1 MKARILKIL
10 HREVRGLHEA
20 AYLLGLFAIFSQ
32 VLALVRDRLLA
43 YNFGAGEVLDVYYA
57 AFRIPDLIFVGVA
70 SLVSV
75 YVLIPFIA
83 EKATDKAVK
92 EFISNIFSFFALLI
106 ISVSAIVF
114 IFTPQIVSSL
124 FPGIADSET
133 LVLLTRILLLQPMLL
148 GLSNLFASITQ
159 INQRFILYAVSPL
172 LYNIGIII
180 GILFLYP
187 IYGIVGLVYGVILG
201 AVFHMAIQIPFITKK
216 KLLPSFRIFDIKEI
230 LSVISLSL
238 PRTITLSANQI
249 VLLLMISVASL
260 LDSGSITV
268 FSFSLNLQS
277 VPLAIIGVS
286 YSVAAFPTLARLFTN
301 GSRKEFI
308 IQINVAMRHIIFWSV
323 PAIAFIIVLRAQLVR
338 VVLGSGAFDWSDTRL
353 TAAALAL
360 FVISL
365 TAQAIVLLLVRGY
378 YAAGDTKKPLLIAL
392 ISAVVSLSSA
402 YYLMMLFIE
411 SQGFRLFME
420 SLLRVEGIP
429 GTEVLMLPLGY
440 SIGVLVN
447 ALLLLISFQK
457 DFGGLTTSLSN
468 VFWKGIFASLGA
480 GGVSYYILSI
490 LDDVFDINTFF
501 GIFSQGFIAG
511 ISGIIVLYILL
522 QFVKSRELKEVSKSI
537 HHKFWKT
544 KAIFPE
550 QRL

>member
-1 MKARILKIL
+1 MKAMILNIL

-32 VLALVRDRLLA
+32 ILALIRDRLLA

-57 AFRIPDLIFVGVA
+57 AFRIPDLIFVGIA

-83 EKATDKAVK
+83 ERTTDKSIRD
-92 EFISNIFSFFALLI
+92 FISNIFSFFSLLI
-106 ISVSAIVF
+106 ISVSAVVF
-114 IFTPQIVSSL
+114 IFTPQIVTL
-124 FPGIADSET
+124 FFPGIEDLET
-133 LVLLTRILLLQPMLL
+133 LTLLTRILLLQPILL

-172 LYNIGIII
+172 LYNVGIII

-187 IYGIVGLVYGVILG
+187 IYGIVGLVYGVVLG
-201 AVFHMAIQIPFITKK
+201 ALLHMAIQLPFVIKK
-216 KLLPSFRIFDIKEI
+216 GLLPRIQFFNIKEV
-230 LSVISLSL
+230 LSVITLSL

-249 VLLLMISVASL
+249 VLLLMISIASL
-260 LDSGSITV
+260 LETGSITI
-268 FSFSLNLQS
+268 FNFSLNLQS

-286 YSVAAFPTLARLFTN
+286 YSVAAFPTLAQLFTN
-301 GSRKEFI
+301 GSRNEFI
-308 IQINVAMRHIIFWSV
+308 LQINSAMRHIIFWSV
-323 PAIAFIIVLRAQLVR
+323 PAIAFIVVLRAQIVR
-338 VVLGSGAFDWSDTRL
+338 VVLGSGAFDWADTRL

-378 YAAGDTKKPLLIAL
+378 YASGNTKKPLFINVFSAFITL
-392 ISAVVSLSSA
+392 ISTYFLIVFFLN
-402 YYLMMLFIE
+402 IP
-411 SQGFRLFME
+411 GFRVFME
-420 SLLRVEGIP
+420 SMLRVEEIP
-429 GTEVLMLPLGY
+429 GTVVLMLPFGY
-440 SIGVLVN
+440 SIGVLLN
-447 ALLLLISFQK
+447 AILLLIFFQR

-468 VFWKGIFASLGA
+468 VLWKAIFASFGA
-480 GGVSYYILSI
+480 GAVSYYILTI
-490 LDDVFDINTFF
+490 LDDVFDINTFL

-511 ISGIIVLYILL
+511 ISGLVALYILL
-522 QFVKSRELKEVSKSI
+522 QVVRSRELKEVSKSI

-550 QRL
+550 QKL